1 MTMVGYSGAPLV
13 RKLGIRPGH
22 RVTLRTPPDGF
33 PSLLRP
39 LPDDVVIGRGQ
50 RGAAD
55 IVLQFAEWRRPLAKE
70 FCRAQALLHPAG
82 ALWVCWPKKAAKRP
96 TDLTETVV
104 RAVGLDHG
112 LVDVK
117 VCAVD
122 EVWSGLKFVFR
133 LKDRPKRR

>member
-1 MTMVGYSGAPLV
+1 MAGYSATPLI

-22 RVTLRTPPDGF
+22 RVTLRAAPAGF
-33 PSLLRP
+33 QAALKP
-39 LPDDVVIGRGQ
+39 LPEVIICRGRRRSTDV
-50 RGAAD
+50 
-55 IVLQFAEWRRPLAKE
+55 VLQFAEWRRPLAKE
-70 FCRAQALLHPAG
+70 FCKAQALLHPAG

-96 TDLTETVV
+96 TDLTDAVV

-122 EVWSGLKFVFR
+122 TVWSGLKFVYR
-133 LKDRPKRR
+133 LKDRPKK

>member
-1 MTMVGYSGAPLV
+1 MVGYSGTPLV

-22 RVTLRTPPDGF
+22 RVTLRTAPDDF
-33 PSLLRP
+33 PSVLKP
-39 LPDDVVIGRGQ
+39 LPDDVVVCRGH
-50 RGAAD
+50 RGGTD
-55 IVLQFAEWRRPLAKE
+55 VVLQFAEWRRPLAKE
-70 FCRAQALLHPAG
+70 FCKAQALLHPAG

-122 EVWSGLKFVFR
+122 AVWSGLKFVYR
-133 LKDRPKRR
+133 LKDRPKRK

>member
-1 MTMVGYSGAPLV
+1 MVGYSGTPLV

-22 RVTLRTPPDGF
+22 RVTLRTAPDGF

-39 LPDDVVIGRGQ
+39 LPDHVVIARGQ

-55 IVLQFAEWRRPLAKE
+55 IVLQFAEWRRPLARE
-70 FCRAQALLHPAG
+70 FGKAQALLHPAG

-96 TDLTETVV
+96 TDLSEDVV
-104 RAVGLDHG
+104 RGVGLEHG

-122 EVWSGLKFVFR
+122 EVWSGLKFVYGLR
-133 LKDRPKRR
+133 DRPKRK